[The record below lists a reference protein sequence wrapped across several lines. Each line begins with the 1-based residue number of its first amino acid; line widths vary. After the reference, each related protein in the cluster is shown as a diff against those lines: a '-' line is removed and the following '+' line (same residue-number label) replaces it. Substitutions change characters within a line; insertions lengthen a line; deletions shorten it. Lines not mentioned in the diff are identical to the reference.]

1 VTGRFVRALADHPA
15 PRVLGDVAL
24 RYEPSMLIGQTA
36 KGRRTW
42 RPTLAWLAGFSAL
55 LFAVGLF
62 FSARVDEGLI
72 AGCALLG
79 ATALA
84 AATWL
89 DLRDRRRRCFVVD
102 FLTSSLRL
110 DFVSPIAGRPR
121 TLVLHFDG
129 VRAITLFD
137 QADGAHCL
145 TVDFVSTRDAPT
157 LLREVLVAYI
167 TPAQHEDA
175 RRLQRV
181 LEGAFGLGAP
191 PEETAAPPP
200 DSFEPG
206 ARGPTR

>member
-1 VTGRFVRALADHPA
+1 
-15 PRVLGDVAL
+15 
-24 RYEPSMLIGQTA
+24 MLIGQTA
-36 KGRRTW
+36 RGRPPW

-55 LFAVGLF
+55 LLALGLF
-62 FSARVDEGLI
+62 FSARVDERLI
-72 AGCALLG
+72 AGGATLG
-79 ATALA
+79 AVGLA

-89 DLRDRRRRCFVVD
+89 DLRDRRRRCFVVN

-110 DFVSPIAGRPR
+110 DFVSPIAGLPR
-121 TLVLHFDG
+121 TLVVHFDG
-129 VRAITLFD
+129 VRAITLFN

-145 TVDFVSTRDAPT
+145 TVDFVPTPAAPT
-157 LLREVLVAYI
+157 LLREVLVAFI
-167 TPAQHEDA
+167 APAQLEDA

-191 PEETAAPPP
+191 PEDPAAAPP